1 MHVLGKL
8 EQRSLGLTL
17 WDRIKFAISLPRSLA
32 RGGDFDLKTL
42 FEKQRVGINGLD
54 PFPRFDKQKLFT
66 WSRESDLAYS
76 CILKIIE
83 AAQDPD
89 LIVERRKN
97 RIRPWEPE
105 PGHALRQLL
114 MRPNPEMSQAE
125 FLGAWLGS
133 EEACG
138 EFFAEIERDKRGRPR
153 HLWPLDPTCIH
164 PASIIY
170 PGSGK
175 EGWIWR
181 GYSYAEEVHLLPR
194 DVFYSLRRDL
204 QAPWMPLSPL
214 RVALGSVEA
223 DAMQTMFVRSFF
235 KNSGVP
241 SGVVKIKGRTL
252 KDEEAEGIRQ
262 RWLRRY
268 GAGGKFHVGPAVMD
282 ENAEYQKVGSD
293 LSEIEGGTLRAQNEA
308 RICGVFGV
316 PPLLVSAYVG
326 LLYVNQRASAKES
339 QVDFWA
345 NKMSPT
351 FKRLRSRLTWSL
363 LLEFEDE
370 GAIRDELI
378 RLNWDMSQVVALQ
391 ESMSE
396 RSMRA
401 REDFRVGGLTL
412 NEFRAVL
419 GMAPTPSGDYYL
431 RPVNRLPVTPEIVA
445 EQLLAAAAATSAS
458 VSLILSGSR
467 DPKAHEEGGEEKR
480 LILRKV
486 FDWDGLECGREPSDF
501 ERRINVKAL
510 GNLMGS
516 SSSNL
521 LSVLL
526 PARSLL
532 ISDAVSKLR
541 GLLVSD
547 LHKLTL
553 DWPSDAWA
561 ELRGILDD
569 VTLAGRNDFLAELR
583 AQGEPE
589 SRLIPPLAA
598 LASRLD
604 LIADAAVSRL
614 VNDVQARAAGIATH
628 LAPLVSPVD
637 LPARVEAQLNQ
648 LSDATTR
655 GIAQEAAHQALAL
668 GREVEAANWS
678 FGGFIYSAVLDRNTC
693 QVCRSL
699 DGFTAELFSEM
710 PTVPNPNC
718 GEGFGRCRCA
728 VLPVF

>member
-1 MHVLGKL
+1 MRCDALCGDVGRVFEQGGLGMSIWDWIKARL
-8 EQRSLGLTL
+8 GQR
-17 WDRIKFAISLPRSLA
+17 PRMDDPFFRSESY
-32 RGGDFDLKTL
+32 DLKTL
-42 FEKQRVGINGLD
+42 FEKQRVGLNGLD
-54 PFPRFDKQKLFT
+54 PFPRFDKQRLFI

-89 LIVERRKN
+89 LIVERREN
-97 RIRPWEPE
+97 SRSPWRPE
-105 PGHALRQLL
+105 PGHALRQLM

-326 LLYVNQRASAKES
+326 LLYVNQRASAKEA
-339 QVDFWA
+339 QQDFWA

-351 FKRLRSRLTWSL
+351 FRRMRARLTWTL
-363 LLEFEDE
+363 LLDFEPE
-370 GAIRDELI
+370 SEIRDELI
-378 RLNWDMSQVVALQ
+378 RLNWDMSQVIALQ

-431 RPVNRLPVTPEIVA
+431 RPVNRLPVTAEIVA
-445 EQLLAAAAATSAS
+445 EQLLAAAATSAS

-467 DPKAHEEGGEEKR
+467 DPKAHEDGGEEKR
-480 LILRKV
+480 LISRKV
-486 FDWDGLECGREPSDF
+486 FDWDGLECGREPTEF
-501 ERRINVKAL
+501 ERKLNVKAL
-510 GNLMGS
+510 GQLMAG

-521 LSVLL
+521 LSILL
-526 PARSLL
+526 PTRDAL
-532 ISDAVSKLR
+532 ISDAISKLR
-541 GLLVSD
+541 GL
-547 LHKLTL
+547 
-553 DWPSDAWA
+553 
-561 ELRGILDD
+561 
-569 VTLAGRNDFLAELR
+569 
-583 AQGEPE
+583 
-589 SRLIPPLAA
+589 
-598 LASRLD
+598 
-604 LIADAAVSRL
+604 
-614 VNDVQARAAGIATH
+614 
-628 LAPLVSPVD
+628 
-637 LPARVEAQLNQ
+637 
-648 LSDATTR
+648 
-655 GIAQEAAHQALAL
+655 
-668 GREVEAANWS
+668 
-678 FGGFIYSAVLDRNTC
+678 
-693 QVCRSL
+693 
-699 DGFTAELFSEM
+699 
-710 PTVPNPNC
+710 
-718 GEGFGRCRCA
+718 
-728 VLPVF
+728 